1 MKPATPCPLW
11 SVLHSSP
18 KPYSFEPMKRIIFG
32 LPRDTGTEVF
42 LAFVYPIDSLTSA
55 MPGGTAMRN
64 TGQELY
70 LLYITIPKYTVKSLP
85 KCIHWKQMLHRLSVD
100 SRSPIDRQS
109 TDCRPTVDQL
119 EWQKLETKQSAER
132 RPLAND
138 VIVLFRLSRE
148 YSRDLNSILFC
159 NVFQKSPKT
168 MLGMCFQCFS
178 VTR

>member
-42 LAFVYPIDSLTSA
+42 LAFVYPIDPLTSA

-70 LLYITIPKYTVKSLP
+70 LLYITIPKYTVKSFP

-109 TDCRPTVDQL
+109 TNLSGKNWKRSSRPKDDHSATMSSFYFAYRGNIL
-119 EWQKLETKQSAER
+119 E
-132 RPLAND
+132 
-138 VIVLFRLSRE
+138 I
-148 YSRDLNSILFC
+148 
-159 NVFQKSPKT
+159 
-168 MLGMCFQCFS
+168 
-178 VTR
+178 